1 MSMRRHTK
9 EIGYLGATLGLI
21 LLVGCGGPESAKRLP
36 AGYRLVQ
43 KDQFQALYGPD
54 GRIVRLLY
62 DRNHEGRAEGLVI
75 YRPNGKP
82 ERGEL
87 DTDEDGAIDRWEYF
101 RTDGT
106 LDHVD
111 VDTNRDGKVDRT
123 DFPQ

>member
-1 MSMRRHTK
+1 MSMRRLARP
-9 EIGYLGATLGLI
+9 IGYLGAALGLI
-21 LLVGCGGPESAKRLP
+21 APVGCGGPESPTRLP
-36 AGYRLVQ
+36 GGYRLVQ

-62 DRNHEGRAEGLVI
+62 DRNHDGRADGNIV

-106 LDHVD
+106 LDRVD
-111 VDTNRDGKVDRT
+111 VDADRDGQVDRT
-123 DFPQ
+123 DYPR

>member
-1 MSMRRHTK
+1 MSTRRLARP
-9 EIGYLGATLGLI
+9 IGCLGATLGLI
-21 LLVGCGGPESAKRLP
+21 AAAGCGGPESPKGLP
-36 AGYRLVQ
+36 GGYRLVQ

-62 DRNHEGRAEGLVI
+62 DRSHDGRADGSIV

-106 LDHVD
+106 LDRVD
-111 VDTNRDGKVDRT
+111 VDANRDGKVDRT
-123 DFPQ
+123 DYPR